1 MAKEKENSL
10 YLKCNSISMTFET
23 LDIVGWIATVIII
36 CSFLINNMLWLRIVN
51 LVGALLWLTYGILDL
66 SSSIIFLNVVIVS
79 IQLFKITSI
88 LKKRKTQEAL
98 WPLFDSIKRIQNHW
112 HVLAHF
118 ITILRFKEFIN
129 KKRLVFGV

>member
-1 MAKEKENSL
+1 
-10 YLKCNSISMTFET
+10 MTFET

-36 CSFLINNMLWLRIVN
+36 CSFLINNMLWLGIVN
-51 LVGALLWLTYGILDL
+51 LVGAILWLTYGILDL

-98 WPLFDSIKRIQNHW
+98 
-112 HVLAHF
+112 
-118 ITILRFKEFIN
+118 
-129 KKRLVFGV
+129 